1 MESFASSIGK
11 LSENSLN
18 TKFIFSKLPMDIIKY
33 IFLFDEHF
41 IIRKGK
47 IISIIP
53 KSDYRYNLLKY
64 ITFQECIIEDFYDFT
79 RYNYSL
85 YNLHN
90 YKGRDSNNSDL
101 VQVSISSNENN
112 NTLEYVIWI
121 GRQKPR
127 NIPTS
132 KMQMY
137 TIENPKK
144 YHWVYT
150 ECEYIRK

>member
-1 MESFASSIGK
+1 MESSISSIGK
-11 LSENSLN
+11 LSKNSIN
-18 TKFIFSKLPMDIIKY
+18 TKFIFSKLPIDVIKY

-53 KSDYRYNLLKY
+53 KLDYRYALLKY
-64 ITFQECIIEDFYDFT
+64 IIFQECIIEDFYDFT

-85 YNLHN
+85 YNLYN

-112 NTLEYVIWI
+112 DSLEYVVWI
-121 GRQKPR
+121 GRQKLK
-127 NIPTS
+127 NITTS

-137 TIENPKK
+137 GIENPKK
-144 YHWVYT
+144 YHWVYIQS
-150 ECEYIRK
+150 EYIRY